1 MMKRIIAL
9 ALLAALIL
17 PVLPVAAATTPSLT
31 AGTATVT
38 QGSSVSLS
46 VTASDLVSL
55 GTMELTIYYD
65 SAALSVSS
73 VTAGGLFSSEMF
85 DYNADEAGVIRV
97 NCVSFAG
104 VSGSGTVLTVYFTAS
119 STASGTY
126 PITLAVGDCYNAS
139 LQPVE
144 VSSTSGSI
152 TVNKKEV
159 SNGSFTLYQYLSS
172 SDLKKGDSL
181 TVSVRSPYNA
191 YSAIDFLME
200 YDRELLQLES
210 VELHESLQI
219 EGAVWSVNT
228 DIQGAAL
235 ICYASTKELS
245 NYYKFTAVFTVIGD
259 ADTTTTISTTA
270 KNVYKADL
278 TAYTPY
284 TTTSTLSL
292 TKAPEVTDHKNLT
305 VITDTLAVGGT
316 GATDVVLEQGAG
328 VAAGDF
334 TVTYDPSLLRCT
346 GVTAGTELCGGSV
359 IINPN
364 YAGGTIKFSY
374 INQAGASET
383 DIKLV
388 TVSWEALAAP
398 TAHYSPTAEGED
410 VVDVDYNPITLEQ
423 VAQPGC
429 FYRVQ
434 VVAPTCTQDG
444 YTAYSCPC
452 GDSYTESPVPSAGHS
467 YTDGLCSACGR
478 QIYAL
483 LIAGDTE
490 TEYTDLQQAVNDCT
504 GGYLKLVGN
513 CPTAITVPHDL
524 QLDLNGYDLTGTV
537 TVTEEATLY
546 GFDSAND
553 SYDSSLCGSI
563 SAIEG
568 SFAMDHKVSGKRYI
582 ALQDENGVSFHR
594 LYVGITHMSLKPNA
608 AAFGYK
614 AAFYA
619 DDVLSGCISSY
630 GYELS
635 IDMEGTTPVVRSL
648 EGSSLTSGKVLTLRV
663 QNVMTQDRS
672 DSKNAA
678 AATTDLTATA
688 FITVET
694 GGRTVTLYSQSHSA
708 SLVDMLETLDG
719 MYHQLEEGQQQ
730 SLKAFA
736 DTFSSALAAAGCQF
750 DNL

>member
-9 ALLAALIL
+9 ALLAALVL

-31 AGTATVT
+31 VETSTVT

-46 VTASDLVSL
+46 VTAADLVSL
-55 GTMELTIYYD
+55 GTLELALYYD

-104 VSGSGTVLTVYFTAS
+104 VSGSGTVLTVIFTAS

-152 TVNKKEV
+152 TVNEKEV

-210 VELHESLQI
+210 VELHDSLQI

-292 TKAPEVTDHKNLT
+292 SKTPEVTDHKNLT

-316 GATDVVLEQGAG
+316 GATHVVLEQGAG

-334 TVTYDPSLLRCT
+334 TVTYDPSLLLCA

-364 YAGGTIKFSY
+364 YEGGTIKFSY
-374 INQAGASET
+374 INQAGVSES
-383 DIKLV
+383 DIELI

-398 TAHYSPTAEGED
+398 TAHYSPTAEGAD

-423 VAQPGC
+423 VAQASC
-429 FYRVQ
+429 FYGVQ

-452 GDSYTESPVPSAGHS
+452 GDSYTESPVPSTGHS

-478 QIYAL
+478 QVYAL
-483 LIAGDTE
+483 LVENGSQ

-504 GGYLKLVGN
+504 EGYLKLVGN
-513 CPTAITVPHDL
+513 CPAAITVPHDL

-537 TVTEEATLY
+537 TVAQGATLY

-553 SYDSSLCGSI
+553 GYDASLCGSVA
-563 SAIEG
+563 AIDG
-568 SFAMDHKVSGKRYI
+568 NFAMDHRVSGKRYI
-582 ALQDENGVSFHR
+582 ALQNENGVSFHR
-594 LYVGITHMSLKPNA
+594 LYVGITHMSLKPNS

-635 IDMEGTTPVVRSL
+635 IDMDGTTPVVCDL
-648 EGSSLTSGKVLTLRV
+648 DNFTSGKVLTLRV
-663 QNVMTQDRS
+663 QNVMTQDQS
-672 DSKNAA
+672 HSKNAA
-678 AATTDLTATA
+678 AATTDLTAAA
-688 FITVET
+688 FITLEN
-694 GGRTVTLYSQSHSA
+694 GGKTVTLYSQSCSA

-719 MYHQLEEGQQQ
+719 IYPQLDESKQQ
-730 SLKAFA
+730 SLKAF
-736 DTFSSALAAAGCQF
+736 TQSFSSALTAAGCQF